1 MANQSNQSFV
11 ISDDEILRKNTI
23 DTNQIEILDIV
34 GKGNFGIV
42 NKGKQKF
49 SEVRPRCIYNPNMA
63 MGWTTTLRDKHCRH
77 HIAIYGSCRYVRAS
91 VPSR

>member
-49 SEVRPRCIYNPNMA
+49 SEVRPRRIYNMA
-63 MGWTTTLRDKHCRH
+63 IPVVEFSNQGYKIRK
-77 HIAIYGSCRYVRAS
+77 IFA
-91 VPSR
+91 

>member
-49 SEVRPRCIYNPNMA
+49 SEVRPRRIYNPNSNMA
-63 MGWTTTLRDKHCRH
+63 MWFWAMFTFQLDNNTKR
-77 HIAIYGSCRYVRAS
+77 
-91 VPSR
+91 

>member
-23 DTNQIEILDIV
+23 DTNQIEILDKV

-49 SEVRPRCIYNPNMA
+49 SENRPRRIYIPNMA
-63 MGWTTTLRDKHCRH
+63 MGFLAMFTFQLDNTKR
-77 HIAIYGSCRYVRAS
+77 
-91 VPSR
+91 